1 MSPQVFYRKWRPQRL
16 DDVIGQEPVTRTLK
30 QAILT
35 NRVAHAYLLAGP
47 RGTGKTST
55 ARILSKAINC
65 LGSDNGEPCNSCNI
79 CQSVNDGRSVDLIEI
94 DAASHRGIDDIR
106 NIREKVHFLPN
117 EVQKKVYIIDEAHML
132 TTEAFNALL
141 KTLEEPP
148 SHVIFILATTEAH
161 KLPVTITSR
170 CQRFDFRRINHED
183 IANRLKK
190 ICEEEVLEVTF
201 ETLLAI
207 ARLSSGSLRDAENLL
222 EQLALSYS
230 SPISIEQFN
239 GLFGLGNDE
248 KAIDLVEN
256 ILNGDITKG
265 LITIN
270 DIISEGHD
278 LAQLHKSI
286 LDLLRDIML
295 LKSGVDTS
303 IAYPKDILVRL
314 RDISNSFEIDH
325 VIIVIKIFAELGL
338 KIDSSSPIGLELA
351 LIESANN
358 VGQLTT
364 REGNF
369 SIEPLPV
376 ISDDNDNKI
385 LESFDNKTNIDNKP
399 RVISQVNTPIV
410 PTKLVNEPASENN
423 IQINEDKHLEINEP
437 QDKSQFTTQW
447 ELLVKTLSRQKG
459 KRFFIGALL
468 RSCKSHS
475 IDSDKL
481 VLKYSHKSHMERM
494 KEEWEDPSTRK
505 AIKEAMEQIM
515 GHSYELVIA
524 ADDMENGNIH
534 RPLADSHLVRAAIK
548 MGAAIIDE
556 KEGHDE

>member
-1 MSPQVFYRKWRPQRL
+1 
-16 DDVIGQEPVTRTLK
+16 
-30 QAILT
+30 
-35 NRVAHAYLLAGP
+35 
-47 RGTGKTST
+47 
-55 ARILSKAINC
+55 
-65 LGSDNGEPCNSCNI
+65 
-79 CQSVNDGRSVDLIEI
+79 
-94 DAASHRGIDDIR
+94 
-106 NIREKVHFLPN
+106 
-117 EVQKKVYIIDEAHML
+117 
-132 TTEAFNALL
+132 
-141 KTLEEPP
+141 
-148 SHVIFILATTEAH
+148 
-161 KLPVTITSR
+161 
-170 CQRFDFRRINHED
+170 
-183 IANRLKK
+183 
-190 ICEEEVLEVTF
+190 
-201 ETLLAI
+201 
-207 ARLSSGSLRDAENLL
+207 
-222 EQLALSYS
+222 
-230 SPISIEQFN
+230 
-239 GLFGLGNDE
+239 
-248 KAIDLVEN
+248 
-256 ILNGDITKG
+256 
-265 LITIN
+265 
-270 DIISEGHD
+270 
-278 LAQLHKSI
+278 
-286 LDLLRDIML
+286 
-295 LKSGVDTS
+295 
-303 IAYPKDILVRL
+303 
-314 RDISNSFEIDH
+314 
-325 VIIVIKIFAELGL
+325 
-338 KIDSSSPIGLELA
+338 LELA

-534 RPLADSHLVRAAIK
+534 RPLADSHL
-548 MGAAIIDE
+548 
-556 KEGHDE
+556 